1 MPQGAQGLRQ
11 ARDWRAVTTAHLPS
25 RDHQEDGLYGKSR
38 RVHCIY
44 KAGKMQDVTKDG
56 GVLQTLD
63 TLAVGIS
70 ARCLSMWY
78 RTK

>member
-38 RVHCIY
+38 REHCIY
-44 KAGKMQDVTKDG
+44 NKAGKMQAVTMDG

-63 TLAVGIS
+63 TLAVGITVL
-70 ARCLSMWY
+70 ALGA
-78 RTK
+78 